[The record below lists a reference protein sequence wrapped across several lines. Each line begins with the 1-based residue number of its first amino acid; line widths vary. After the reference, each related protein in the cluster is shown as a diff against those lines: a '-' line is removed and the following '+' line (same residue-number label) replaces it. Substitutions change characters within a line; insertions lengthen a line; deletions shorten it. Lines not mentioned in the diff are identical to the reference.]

1 MAQPAPT
8 LPQDRLVAQAVRAPR
23 VRAAVRRDRRAPP
36 PVLAAQAPR
45 VVPVPA
51 DQAVVAAAV
60 VREVV
65 QEVVEAAAVVAEV
78 AAAVIEFDTGLRSQ
92 DIKGSAN
99 RFSPFYFQ
107 QN

>member
-1 MAQPAPT
+1 M
-8 LPQDRLVAQAVRAPR
+8 
-23 VRAAVRRDRRAPP
+23 
-36 PVLAAQAPR
+36 
-45 VVPVPA
+45 
-51 DQAVVAAAV
+51 VAAAV

-107 QN
+107 QNSTSLPKRLSLTEYSNYEQNDWTNRVDLSAHHEHVGVFES